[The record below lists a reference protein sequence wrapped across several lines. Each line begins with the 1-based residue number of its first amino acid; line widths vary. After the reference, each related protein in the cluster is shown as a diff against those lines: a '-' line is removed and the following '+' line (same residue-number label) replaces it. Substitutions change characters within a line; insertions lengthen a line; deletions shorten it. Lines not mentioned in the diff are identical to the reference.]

1 MVRGVRLGLGAL
13 VRFAGLLAVT
23 LSVSAPAGA
32 HGDHKPPPTLPPG
45 AVKVK
50 LADTPLRDQD
60 GRPVRIRSDVFGDRV
75 VVINFIF
82 TTCTTVCPASTAV
95 MSELQAR
102 LGERVG
108 REVVLVSLSVD
119 PVRDTPARLKEYA
132 ARTGARTGWV
142 WLTGR
147 KGDVDQVSR
156 AFGAYAPN
164 PDDHPALVIVGD
176 PRTQA
181 WTRFFG
187 FPAPVDLAQQ
197 VEQLLAA
204 RGGGGAKTAAAGA
217 QR

>member
-1 MVRGVRLGLGAL
+1 MGRGRSIRLAGAL
-13 VRFAGLLAVT
+13 LVAWSL
-23 LSVSAPAGA
+23 SAPAAA
-32 HGDHKPPPTLPPG
+32 HGDHKPTPALPPG

-50 LADTPLRDQD
+50 LADTALLDQD
-60 GRPVRIRSDVFGDRV
+60 GRSVRIRSDVFGDRV
-75 VVINFIF
+75 VVINFVF

-95 MSELQAR
+95 LSQLQER

-108 REVVLVSLSVD
+108 REVALVSLSVD

-132 ARTGARTGWV
+132 AKTGARAGWT

-156 AFGAYAPN
+156 AFGAYTTN
-164 PDDHPALVIVGD
+164 PDDHPALVMVGE
-176 PRTQA
+176 PRAQV

-187 FPAPVDLAQQ
+187 FPAPADLAHH

-204 RGGGGAKTAAAGA
+204 RGAGGAKAGA
-217 QR
+217 ASGASQ